1 MMAAAGAGGI
11 VRKLLY
17 LFGAFVCAC
26 GGGSQGGS
34 VGSGGAP
41 LGGAAALGGA
51 ISQGGSAMSGG
62 AAQGGS
68 TPSAGGAFAS
78 AGQGGSAQGGTAQ
91 AGAAQ
96 GATSSGGTNATSGGV
111 SAGGAS
117 GSAGG
122 SAQAGSTSNGG
133 VDSGGGGSGG
143 SAGGGTTAGN
153 AGSAGALGLPALRIA
168 SDTSSIEFTP
178 ALVAAQDFYPGQASV
193 VSGGISLLLTDTTID
208 LGTNAETQAL
218 RQSVD
223 HPNLRIIFTTTE
235 TFYRIVASKKAGI
248 AALADLRGKRV
259 GTISNTSAAFYL
271 DKMLRSVQL
280 TSADVT
286 VVSGSICLATPCAT
300 NTFPNMIQR
309 GAIDAMTLWEPTA
322 ELSLRALGSD
332 GVTFQ
337 ERSLYREI
345 VNLHTTAEKLAD
357 PVKRRGIVEFVRAL
371 AKAQELFRT
380 KPEMVWPR
388 VAQASGVDAALL
400 EAVWEDERF
409 AGSLTPDIVDVLVEE
424 ETWVAKQSNRTPR
437 TRAELEPLVDRSVA
451 LDAMVQP

>member
-1 MMAAAGAGGI
+1 M
-11 VRKLLY
+11 
-17 LFGAFVCAC
+17 
-26 GGGSQGGS
+26 
-34 VGSGGAP
+34 
-41 LGGAAALGGA
+41 
-51 ISQGGSAMSGG
+51 
-62 AAQGGS
+62 
-68 TPSAGGAFAS
+68 PSAGGAFAS

-91 AGAAQ
+91 AGATQ
-96 GATSSGGTNATSGGV
+96 GGTSGGTNSTNGGV
-111 SAGGAS
+111 SSGGAS

-122 SAQAGSTSNGG
+122 GAQAGSMSNGG
-133 VDSGGGGSGG
+133 VAAGGGAPAGFGG
-143 SAGGGTTAGN
+143 SASGAATTAGT
-153 AGSAGALGLPALRIA
+153 AGVAGAVGLPALRIA

-248 AALADLRGKRV
+248 AELADLRGKRV

-388 VAQASGVDAALL
+388 VAQAIGVDAALL

-409 AGSLTPDIVDVLVEE
+409 AGSLTADIVDVLVEE